1 MEKSVIHIY
10 GASGSGTTTLA
21 GYLAENLGYR
31 LIDSDDYYWVNT
43 DPPYR
48 QKRPIPERIRLMK
61 EELDQSH
68 KAVISGSLTDWGDPL
83 IPFFTLAVRL
93 VTPAGIRIARI
104 KERERKKFGS
114 RIEPGGDMY
123 ETHCRFLDWASG
135 YDTGGLDTRSKAKHD
150 QWEKLLTCPRMSLD
164 GNKSLAWNL
173 EQIKKAAGKVKTG
186 YT

>member
-21 GYLAENLGYR
+21 RYLAENLGYR
-31 LIDSDDYYWVNT
+31 LIDSDDYYWENT

-61 EELDQSH
+61 EELKQSP

-93 VTPAGIRIARI
+93 VTPVEVRIARI

-123 ETHCRFLDWASG
+123 ETHCQFLDWASG

-150 QWEKLLTCPRMSLD
+150 QWEKLLTCPQIILD
-164 GNKSLAWNL
+164 GNKSLDWNL
-173 EQIKKAAGKVKTG
+173 EQIKKEVC
-186 YT
+186 